1 MTIQVTNNLHR
12 MLIKP
17 ISELL
22 TEYGTTVI
30 PVAKMVSNNQF
41 KIAVLLILALASLTF
56 SS

>member
-1 MTIQVTNNLHR
+1 